1 MENLKDR
8 SVGTGGDNFVVG
20 VTREE
25 AKELLW
31 AAKGKW
37 L

>member
-1 MENLKDR
+1 MENLKDC
-8 SVGTGGDNFVVG
+8 SVGTGGNSFVVG
-20 VTREE
+20 VTREK

-31 AAKGKW
+31 AAKGEW